1 MTRFAVTVTLIE
13 LVLTLAA
20 SVVITL
26 TEGFDPYIGESEL
39 TGLGLEPREYRTYR
53 RRYYFG
59 GAQHITRAVVGE
71 CGHKL
76 KLRYIQDVAGKDFE
90 WELSRV
96 IKRQADSTPDS
107 PVIVIRE
114 PFPGETGYGVR
125 EITPRRVLSELVRL
139 RADEMMIVEV
149 SATKDNIRRTEA
161 IRCERHARLV
171 QQLMLLKMGW
181 RPHR

>member
-1 MTRFAVTVTLIE
+1 MMKFAVTVTLIE

-26 TEGFDPYIGESEL
+26 TEGFDPYIGASEL
-39 TGLGLEPREYRTYR
+39 TGLGLEPAEYRTYQ

-59 GAQHITRAVVGE
+59 GAEHITRAIIRD

-76 KLRYIQDVAGKDFE
+76 KVRYIQDVAGKDFE

-96 IKRQADSTPDS
+96 NKRQAESSPES

-125 EITPRRVLSELVRL
+125 EITPRKVSSELVRL
-139 RADEMMIVEV
+139 RADVMMIVEV
-149 SATKDNIRRTEA
+149 SATDDNVKRTEA
-161 IRCERHARLV
+161 VRCERHARLV

-181 RPHR
+181 RPHY